1 MYRAVW
7 GQREEKD
14 GYGRFRLGRREDY
27 IGQVEISEKKRLY
40 RTGSGQREEKD
51 E

>member
-1 MYRAVW
+1 MDMAA
-7 GQREEKD
+7 
-14 GYGRFRLGRREDY
+14 RFRLGRREDY

-51 E
+51 K